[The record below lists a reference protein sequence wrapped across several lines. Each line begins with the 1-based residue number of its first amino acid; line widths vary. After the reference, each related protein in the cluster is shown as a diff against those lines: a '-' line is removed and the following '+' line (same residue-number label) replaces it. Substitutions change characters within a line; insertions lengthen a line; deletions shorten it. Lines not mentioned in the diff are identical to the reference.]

1 MYSGLYVD
9 EAEDLEEEDFIDT
22 TVDTIVSIKQ
32 GSTAAHKPQIKNH
45 LCAKKSLKYGLF
57 AWEQV

>member
-22 TVDTIVSIKQ
+22 TVDTIVSNNFKQ
-32 GSTAAHKPQIKNH
+32 KI
-45 LCAKKSLKYGLF
+45 GLF
-57 AWEQV
+57 QFNIKDVPILTKN